1 MSAAPKARP
10 PAGSAAAPSR
20 GRAVDPR
27 GLRFTAWV
35 TSVVLAVVLLTR
47 STPLLAI
54 QAAVFVIGAAAGLR
68 YAPYGLLFR
77 WLLRPR
83 LGPARELEP
92 EAPPRFA
99 QAMGAGFAVIGVIG
113 FAAGVPALG
122 LIATALALAAAFLNA
137 AFGFCL
143 GCETFLLLRR
153 AGVLPS
159 GLAAGS

>member
-1 MSAAPKARP
+1 
-10 PAGSAAAPSR
+10 
-20 GRAVDPR
+20 
-27 GLRFTAWV
+27 LRFAAWL
-35 TSVVLAVVLLTR
+35 TTVVLAVVLLTR

-54 QAAVFVIGAAAGLR
+54 QAAIFVVGAMAGLR

-77 WLLRPR
+77 WLVRPR
-83 LGPARELEP
+83 MGPPRELDP
-92 EAPPRFA
+92 ETPPRFA

-113 FAAGVPALG
+113 FAAGVPAVG

-153 AGVLPS
+153 AGLLPA
-159 GLAAGS
+159 GLAARS